1 MNQILT
7 KMLEC
12 FFPPHCVFCDCV
24 LSSGQ
29 IICKH
34 CSETVSETFWQR
46 DFLLLSK
53 YSFSCTALYDYT
65 SEVRSALIRFKFQ
78 DETILKEYFGEK
90 LSERMRKISFK
101 PDIVTSV
108 PISKKRKRRRGY
120 NQSELLARELSKNLE
135 VPYQELL
142 FKVRD
147 NVPQHELSEQD
158 RLENVKD
165 VYCTKND
172 EEILGKKILLVD
184 DILTT
189 GATMCSAG
197 QTLFC
202 AGAKDV
208 FGIAVATTPV
218 SR

>member
-1 MNQILT
+1 
-7 KMLEC
+7 
-12 FFPPHCVFCDCV
+12 
-24 LSSGQ
+24 
-29 IICKH
+29 
-34 CSETVSETFWQR
+34 
-46 DFLLLSK
+46 LSK

-158 RLENVKD
+158 RLENVKG

-172 EEILGKKILLVD
+172 KQVLGKKILLVD

-189 GATMCSAG
+189 GATMCSAA

>member
-7 KMLEC
+7 KMMEC
-12 FFPPHCVFCDCV
+12 FFPPRCVFCDCV
-24 LSSGQ
+24 LPSGQ

-34 CSETVSETFWQR
+34 CSETVFESFWQQN
-46 DFLLLSK
+46 FLIQAK
-53 YSFSCTALYDYT
+53 YLFPCTALYDYT
-65 SEVRSALIRFKFQ
+65 KEVRSALIRFKFQ
-78 DETILKEYFGEK
+78 DETILKEYFGKK
-90 LSERMRKISFK
+90 LAERMKEISFQ
-101 PDIVTSV
+101 PDFITAV
-108 PISKKRKRRRGY
+108 PISKKRKRQRGY

-135 VPYQELL
+135 VPYRELL
-142 FKVRD
+142 SKVRD
-147 NVPQHELSEQD
+147 NVPQHELSEED

-165 VYCTKND
+165 VYYTTND
-172 EEILGKKILLVD
+172 EEILEKRILLVD

-197 QTLFC
+197 QALFC